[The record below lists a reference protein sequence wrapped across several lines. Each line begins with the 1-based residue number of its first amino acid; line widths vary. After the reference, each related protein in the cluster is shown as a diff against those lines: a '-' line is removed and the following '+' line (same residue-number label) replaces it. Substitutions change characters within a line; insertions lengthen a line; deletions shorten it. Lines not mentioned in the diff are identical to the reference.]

1 MPHEPPRPLC
11 DRADGRALRKEEQM
25 VSNAKRAGP
34 SAGGESLAGDFGL
47 ILEAVADAFRGLSA
61 SPELDTHWSELRSG
75 EGER

>member
-1 MPHEPPRPLC
+1 
-11 DRADGRALRKEEQM
+11 M